1 VVAFSCVLS
10 CDFVHPLFLF
20 HTLLISLPLSPVATS
35 PTKQR
40 RTSSTHTQINNLIH
54 TWCQVCLYAK
64 AMCCAYPHISGR
76 MQWWTGDRTCYYPSR
91 RSRRLKNQ
99 PSAARRRTRESCLPT
114 TSTGLRTGFLP
125 PPRLPAKK
133 TGGSIGNERPWEGR
147 AHFAYPPFFYCS
159 YFIHLSRWHIVGQ
172 KAEVRRTPIVFSNDL
187 LNPNPAVR
195 WHCSS
200 ENS

>member
-1 VVAFSCVLS
+1 VAFSCVLS

-76 MQWWTGDRTCYYPSR
+76 MQWWTGDRTCYYPGR
-91 RSRRLKNQ
+91 RSRRLENQ
-99 PSAARRRTRESCLPT
+99 PSPRHLRHGAARARAAWRR
-114 TSTGLRTGFLP
+114 
-125 PPRLPAKK
+125 RLPVYGLVFCRHLASRPKK
-133 TGGSIGNERPWEGR
+133 QEGLLGMR
-147 AHFAYPPFFYCS
+147 DLGKGVLTSP
-159 YFIHLSRWHIVGQ
+159 IHLS
-172 KAEVRRTPIVFSNDL
+172 FSVLTSFISHAGTL
-187 LNPNPAVR
+187 LAKR
-195 WHCSS
+195 LR
-200 ENS
+200 